1 MHYLT
6 LACDYDGTIAQH
18 GRVDSATVNALE
30 RVKLSGRKLLLV
42 TGREIEDLQK
52 VFDRLDLF
60 DLIVGENGALLYTP
74 AEKSFTMLTEP
85 PPAEFVARLKEAGVS
100 PMSVGHAI
108 VATWRPYETLVLA
121 AIQAL
126 GLELHVVFNKDAVMV
141 LPSGVNKA
149 TGLAAALNR
158 LCMSR
163 HNCVAIGDAENDHAF
178 LSYCEFGAAVDN
190 ALPALKERADWVA
203 PSDHGAGVAELI
215 GHLLA
220 DDLQSLSTRSRRNH
234 LVLGKAV
241 DVGGA
246 VEIPAQGTSVMI
258 CGSSGS
264 GKSTLTSAL
273 LERLTERGYQFCI
286 VDPEGDYQNVEG
298 AVLLGDAQRAPSIQ
312 EIVDVLSDPGRN
324 AVVNLLGLAL
334 DHRPEFL
341 GKLLPR
347 LLDLRT
353 RTGHPHWIILDEAH
367 HMLPRTL
374 QGGAMALYPSLSGV
388 LMITVH
394 PELVVPSLL
403 SLVDMI
409 FVAGKSPG
417 LRLEVF
423 AKLANRTVPAGIA
436 DPLNPGEYLVWK
448 WREPGDPILFRAE
461 PPKAERKRHHRKYAE
476 GELDPDRCFYFRGPE
491 GKLNL
496 KAQNLMLFLQIA
508 DGVDD
513 GTWLHHLR
521 RADYSHWFREMI
533 KDPDLAGEAAAVE
546 INPDLNPRDS
556 RAKIREAIEKRYTA
570 PAGNSKTEG

>member
-1 MHYLT
+1 MRYLT

-18 GRVDSATVNALE
+18 GKVDQATLNALE

-74 AEKSFTMLTEP
+74 ATKVFTLLTEAP
-85 PPAEFVARLKEAGVS
+85 PPDFVDRLRAEGVS

-108 VATWRPYETLVLA
+108 VATWRPHETLVLG

-149 TGLAAALNR
+149 TGLAAALEQ
-158 LCMSR
+158 LCLSR

-203 PSDHGAGVAELI
+203 PSDHGAGVVELI
-215 GHLLA
+215 DHLLT
-220 DDLQSLSTRSRRNH
+220 DDLQELSSQSRRNH
-234 LVLGKAV
+234 VLLGKTE
-241 DVGGA
+241 DGA
-246 VEIPAQGTSVMI
+246 TVEIPAQGMGLLI

-264 GKSTLTSAL
+264 GKSTLTSGI
-273 LERLTERGYQFCI
+273 LERLTERSYQFCI

-298 AVLLGDAQRAPSIQ
+298 AVLLGDAQRTPSIQ
-312 EIVDVLSDPGRN
+312 EVVDVLSDPGRN
-324 AVVNLLGLAL
+324 AVVNLLGFAL

-341 GKLLPR
+341 AKLLPR
-347 LLDLRT
+347 LLDLRS
-353 RTGHPHWIILDEAH
+353 RTGHPHWIVLDEAH
-367 HMLPRTL
+367 HMLPKTL
-374 QGGAMALYPSLSGV
+374 QGGAMALFPSLSGV
-388 LMITVH
+388 LLITVH

-403 SLVDMI
+403 TMVDMLL
-409 FVAGKSPG
+409 VTGTSPA

-423 AKLANRTVPAGIA
+423 AKLANRPAPAGIA
-436 DPLNPGEYLVWK
+436 DPMKPGEYLAWQ
-448 WREPGDPILFRAE
+448 WREPGDPVLFRAE

-496 KAQNLMLFLQIA
+496 KAQNLILFLQIA

-521 RADYSHWFREMI
+521 KADYSQWFREMI
-533 KDPDLAGEAAAVE
+533 KDPELAGEAAAIE
-546 INPDLNPRDS
+546 SDPSLNPRDS
-556 RAKIREAIEKRYTA
+556 RAKIRAAIEKRYTA
-570 PAGNSKTEG
+570 PAGNSAQQ